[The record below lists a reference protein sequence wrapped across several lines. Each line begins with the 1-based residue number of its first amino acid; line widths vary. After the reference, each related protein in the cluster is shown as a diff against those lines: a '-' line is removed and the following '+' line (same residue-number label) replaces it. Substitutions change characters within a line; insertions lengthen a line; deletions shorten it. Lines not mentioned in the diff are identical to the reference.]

1 MDYYYCFL
9 KKNIFEILIFFWIN
23 LKKVLVIKK
32 LSFWCL
38 LSCRS
43 ALLRSHD
50 KLSLFHILL
59 ASRDYNFNNLHDQK
73 WSFSYQ
79 RVELR
84 IFRILENCVLLHLV
98 LDFNPFLFA
107 ALSSS
112 SMVHDHSVAE
122 VACNYFSSYCADFFL
137 VYFFW

>member
-59 ASRDYNFNNLHDQK
+59 ASRDYILIICMIKNEVFLISVWNWESFEYWKIVSYSILCWILTLFFSQLYLVHLWFMIILLLRLLAIIFLLIVQISSLFN
-73 WSFSYQ
+73 
-79 RVELR
+79 
-84 IFRILENCVLLHLV
+84 
-98 LDFNPFLFA
+98 
-107 ALSSS
+107 
-112 SMVHDHSVAE
+112 
-122 VACNYFSSYCADFFL
+122 
-137 VYFFW
+137 FFW